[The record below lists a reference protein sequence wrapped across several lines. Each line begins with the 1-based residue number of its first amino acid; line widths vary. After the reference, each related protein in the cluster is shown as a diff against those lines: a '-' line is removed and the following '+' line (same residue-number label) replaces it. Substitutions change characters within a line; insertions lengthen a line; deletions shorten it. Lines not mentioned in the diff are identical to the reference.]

1 MRELGDRAKT
11 LSKDLALVLLGHSS
25 GAHESAVATL
35 APDQYAPRC
44 DDPLVA
50 PDALVGLAGDVVGE
64 VVAARQQ
71 GGGEVETAGHVR
83 SPDLRSKG
91 MNEAQVLD
99 IVIKAQA
106 PLFEAI
112 SEAMGVV
119 ISSVAL
125 HAGADQSVRAD
136 LRAFVQA
143 YDAAPSGGP
152 RDAAQRAMT
161 LEMLRKLLQRLSE
174 IPEPDD

>member
-1 MRELGDRAKT
+1 
-11 LSKDLALVLLGHSS
+11 
-25 GAHESAVATL
+25 
-35 APDQYAPRC
+35 
-44 DDPLVA
+44 
-50 PDALVGLAGDVVGE
+50 
-64 VVAARQQ
+64 
-71 GGGEVETAGHVR
+71 
-83 SPDLRSKG
+83 